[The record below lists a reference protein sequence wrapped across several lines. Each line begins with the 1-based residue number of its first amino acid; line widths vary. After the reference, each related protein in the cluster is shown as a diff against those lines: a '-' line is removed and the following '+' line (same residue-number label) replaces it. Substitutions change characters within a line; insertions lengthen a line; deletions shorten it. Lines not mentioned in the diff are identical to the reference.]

1 MNQTRMTAL
10 LLEKSREKQ
19 RPDGSSYPALSL
31 GDTLAIASET
41 GGTLGEVERAA
52 LAAGV
57 VPERYSRN
65 QTSLSTADQL
75 RLLQGRV
82 AIIGLGG
89 LGGAVVEILARL
101 GVGHLTLVDGD
112 VFEESNL
119 NRQLLSSP
127 ELLGTSKAE
136 AARQRVAV
144 LNAAVTTRM
153 VAAFLTRENGKE
165 FLNEVDLAIDC
176 LDNIPS
182 RLILENACNQ
192 AAIPLVSAAIAGWS
206 GQATTIFPG
215 DTGLKLLY
223 GKATQTAR
231 KGIEATLGTLPFT
244 AMHLATVQCAE
255 VAAILLGQPA
265 PLRHNL
271 LLADLS
277 DYGGEVVSLSGTPIS
292 S

>member
-31 GDTLAIASET
+31 SDTLAIASET

-52 LAAGV
+52 LTTGV

-136 AARQRVAV
+136 AARQRVAA
-144 LNAAVTTRM
+144 LNAAVTARV
-153 VAAFLTRENGKE
+153 VAAFLTRENGRE
-165 FLNEVDLAIDC
+165 ILNEVDLAIDC

-192 AAIPLVSAAIAGWS
+192 AAIPLISAAIAGWS

-223 GKATQTAR
+223 GKADQTPR

-255 VAAILLGQPA
+255 VTAILLGQPA

>member
-31 GDTLAIASET
+31 SDTLAIASET

-52 LAAGV
+52 LTAGV

-136 AARQRVAV
+136 AARQRVAA
-144 LNAAVTTRM
+144 LNTAVTTRI
-153 VAAFLTRENGKE
+153 VAAFLTRENGRE
-165 FLNEVDLAIDC
+165 ILNEVDLAIDC

-192 AAIPLVSAAIAGWS
+192 AAIPLISAAIAGWS

-223 GKATQTAR
+223 GKADQTPR

-255 VAAILLGQPA
+255 VTAILLGQPA